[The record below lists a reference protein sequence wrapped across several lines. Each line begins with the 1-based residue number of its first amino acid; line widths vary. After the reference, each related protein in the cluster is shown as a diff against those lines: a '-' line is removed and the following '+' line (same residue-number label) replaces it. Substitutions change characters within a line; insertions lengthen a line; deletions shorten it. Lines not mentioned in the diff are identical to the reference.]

1 MRLDGADRPR
11 VHWYEADERRLVE
24 EQAAMRDVAPEL
36 VWTTSFPDGSPAA
49 FLGAGGWQG
58 RLPLWP
64 FCRPAPKGVT
74 EWLGRGMEVV
84 IGCSPAHPVA
94 MPRIWPL
101 DPEPT
106 VEHRTRH
113 SWHLNGDGTVC
124 FFLLTT
130 GWTGRELVSE
140 LVYKAS
146 GWFLEYQLMNG
157 DPDVDVMTSEGIAS
171 SNIFDQRLAALAV
184 TECLPE

>member
-1 MRLDGADRPR
+1 MVHLQLSWAPEAGKDGFRSGRSADRL
-11 VHWYEADERRLVE
+11 RRESPSGSGE
-24 EQAAMRDVAPEL
+24 EWRLSSAAAPPIL
-36 VWTTSFPDGSPAA
+36 S
-49 FLGAGGWQG
+49 
-58 RLPLWP
+58 R
-64 FCRPAPKGVT
+64 
-74 EWLGRGMEVV
+74 
-84 IGCSPAHPVA
+84 
-94 MPRIWPL
+94 
-101 DPEPT
+101 
-106 VEHRTRH
+106 
-113 SWHLNGDGTVC
+113 WHLNGDGTLC

-184 TECLPE
+184 TGCLPE